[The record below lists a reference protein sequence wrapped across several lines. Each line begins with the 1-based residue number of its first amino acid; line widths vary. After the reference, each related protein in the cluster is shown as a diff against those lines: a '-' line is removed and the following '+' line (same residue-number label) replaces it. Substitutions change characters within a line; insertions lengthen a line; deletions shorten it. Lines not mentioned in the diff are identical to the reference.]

1 MILLTLDSFV
11 CRWLAPLSINLL
23 PSMLHLT
30 RHRNN
35 GSLLLVSI
43 QRRQSKTISSAS
55 LNEQQFKFSSL
66 CREVTDEARFQGEYL
81 SVLCETI
88 LL

>member
-1 MILLTLDSFV
+1 MILLTLGSFV

-30 RHRNN
+30 HRNN

-43 QRRQSKTISSAS
+43 QRKQIKTISSAS

-66 CREVTDEARFQGEYL
+66 CREVTQMRQGFKR
-81 SVLCETI
+81 SI
-88 LL
+88 